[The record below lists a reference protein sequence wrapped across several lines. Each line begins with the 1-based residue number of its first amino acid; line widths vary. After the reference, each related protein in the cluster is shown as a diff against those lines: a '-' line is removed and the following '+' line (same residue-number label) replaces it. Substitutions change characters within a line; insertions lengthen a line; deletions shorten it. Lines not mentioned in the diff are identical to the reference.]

1 MATSLAVAEWRG
13 RRRIIGLSILRTK
26 LARRTE
32 IFIRRRSN
40 IDAIRKLQQSRAAV
54 PMLMKSRYVS
64 KQIPRKRR
72 LAAGTVIFKCT

>member
-1 MATSLAVAEWRG
+1 MEGEEEEDNRLKHFADQ
-13 RRRIIGLSILRTK
+13 IGQK
-26 LARRTE
+26 TE

-64 KQIPRKRR
+64 KQIPRRP
-72 LAAGTVIFKCT
+72 AAGTVIFKCT